1 MDVNEASATDR
12 CFIPVV
18 QVLNLQGR
26 RKHLYPRHEERWMFE
41 SILCEVTEYDPEVLE
56 PLIGLA
62 VEIAREGREGRRI
75 GTLFTLGDENAVLAR
90 SRPLILDPLL
100 GHPESSRHVTNL
112 NLRGTVKE
120 LAQLDGGFVVSRD
133 GIVLSACR
141 YLDAVAAQVDVPL
154 GLGSRHIAAA
164 NMSAVTKAV
173 GIVVSES
180 SVVRLFCHGQLVGEI
195 IPEVWMMD
203 HSAHLSG
210 SVKREQVGELT
221 ILTPS
226 TRRSSVR

>member
-1 MDVNEASATDR
+1 
-12 CFIPVV
+12 
-18 QVLNLQGR
+18 
-26 RKHLYPRHEERWMFE
+26 MFE
-41 SILCEVTEYDPEVLE
+41 SILCEVTEYDPDVLE

-100 GHPESSRHVTNL
+100 GHPASARHVSNL
-112 NLRGTVKE
+112 NLRGTIKE
-120 LAQLDGGFVVSRD
+120 LAQLDGGFVVSHD

-141 YLDAVAAQVDVPL
+141 YLDAVAGQLDVPL

-164 NMSAVTKAV
+164 NMSAVTNAV

-180 SVVRLFCHGQLVGEI
+180 SVVRLFCHGRLVGEI
-195 IPEVWMMD
+195 IPELWMMD
-203 HSAHLSG
+203 HAAHLRG
-210 SVKREQVGELT
+210 AVKREQVGALT
-221 ILTPS
+221 VLTPS
-226 TRRSSVR
+226 SRPGPTAT

>member
-1 MDVNEASATDR
+1 
-12 CFIPVV
+12 
-18 QVLNLQGR
+18 
-26 RKHLYPRHEERWMFE
+26 MFD
-41 SILCEVTEYDPEVLE
+41 SIVCEVTEYDPEVLE

-75 GTLFTLGDENAVLAR
+75 GALFTLGDENAVLAR

-112 NLRGTVKE
+112 NLRGTLKE
-120 LAQLDGGFVVSRD
+120 LAQLDGGFVVSHD

-141 YLDAVAAQVDVPL
+141 YLDAAAALGHVPL

-195 IPEVWMMD
+195 IPELWIM
-203 HSAHLSG
+203 HHAAHLRG
-210 SVKREQVGELT
+210 AVKRKQVGELT
-221 ILTPS
+221 VLPPIS
-226 TRRSSVR
+226 RGASIAR